1 MTVTENTTTSDRS
14 ATITVKG
21 GGITRTVSVKQDKKV
36 QDPYLNV
43 DPSSLTF
50 PPLGG
55 SKDFKISSNISWTI
69 TSSQSWCT
77 VNKSSGSNNAT
88 ITVTVEKRRYNSS
101 AGSATITI
109 EGTTAQGDKI
119 TKTVSVTRDKYTL
132 SVSPTSLSFSATSE
146 TKSIS
151 VTSNDLWTV
160 TSSESWC
167 TVSPSEGSNDGTV
180 KVTVS
185 KNESDSRSA
194 TITVK
199 GTNSGITK
207 TVSVKQDEP
216 EGFLGR
222 DDYDDDDNLN
232 NK

>member
-1 MTVTENTTTSDRS
+1 M
-14 ATITVKG
+14 
-21 GGITRTVSVKQDKKV
+21 
-36 QDPYLNV
+36 
-43 DPSSLTF
+43 
-50 PPLGG
+50 
-55 SKDFKISSNISWTI
+55 
-69 TSSQSWCT
+69 
-77 VNKSSGSNNAT
+77 
-88 ITVTVEKRRYNSS
+88 TVEKRRYNSS